1 MNADTVWLARFGDK
15 GWRDHLRKAAQDYK
29 FHATLKPRLDQA
41 VEAAIQAG
49 GFDLVLDRS
58 AVVDVKA
65 EYDITRQVIERLN
78 SIR

>member
-1 MNADTVWLARFGDK
+1 MLE
-15 GWRDHLRKAAQDYK
+15 
-29 FHATLKPRLDQA
+29 TLKPRLDQA